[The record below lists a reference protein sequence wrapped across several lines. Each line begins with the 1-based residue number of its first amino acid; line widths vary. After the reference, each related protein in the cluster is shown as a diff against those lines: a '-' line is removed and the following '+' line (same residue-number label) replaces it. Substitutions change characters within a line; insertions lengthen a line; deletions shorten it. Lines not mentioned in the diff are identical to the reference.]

1 MHKAI
6 FLTIS
11 VLLINLTGCWRSEP
25 ILPPNTSPLKIG
37 YLSQFATSLENPVI
51 TEASQAEI
59 NAADMAIQDINSNGG
74 VLGMDVSL
82 IRKDTYG
89 DEKTAVEAA
98 HMLVDEERVP
108 VIIGA
113 WKSSSTI
120 AVAKEVTIP
129 KKILQI
135 SPVSTALEITDLK
148 DDNFVFRTIPSDAV
162 LGTVLGQ
169 LMMDLG
175 FETAS
180 IMYTQNAYGEGL
192 KNKVKTALEESG
204 GIILQEVPHEEN
216 IQTTKVSG
224 SKDSEAFWTEQ
235 LQTAMKDDPHVVLWI
250 GYAEETNEMIPF
262 SVKHGLVDNFMF
274 VDPSLLHPFLQTH
287 HSKDCPNPSDAVNVT
302 SKGRWLEALEGTFGA
317 SPSGGSSNQA
327 KNLTIQYNNLYTEEG
342 TYIFHTY
349 DAVVLAALASEK
361 AGSTTDS
368 QLIRDSLKDVANPP
382 GEIVGPGKEGI
393 ARALELIKQGIEINY
408 SGAAGPQDFDEHG
421 DVVSDTEVWKV
432 LGGVVCTDQAAAQ

>member
-6 FLTIS
+6 FLTIF
-11 VLLINLTGCWRSEP
+11 VLFINPMDCWQSEP
-25 ILPPNTSPLKIG
+25 VLPPTTSPLKIG
-37 YLSQFATSLENPVI
+37 FISGFATSPEDPTIV
-51 TEASQAEI
+51 ESSQAEI
-59 NAADMAIQDINSNGG
+59 NAAEMAIQDINSNGG

-89 DEKTAVEAA
+89 DKKTAVEAA
-98 HMLVDEERVP
+98 HMLDDEERVP

-120 AVAKEVTIP
+120 AVAQEVTIP

-135 SPVSTALEITDLK
+135 SPVSTALEITGLK
-148 DDNFVFRTIPSDAV
+148 DDDFVFRTIPSDAV

-192 KNKVKTALEESG
+192 KNKVTTALEESG

-235 LQTAMKDDPHVVLWI
+235 LQTAMKDDPHVILWI
-250 GYAEETNEMIPF
+250 GYSKETNEMLPF
-262 SVKHGLVDNFMF
+262 SVKHGLADNFMF
-274 VDPSLLHPFLQTH
+274 VDPSLLQPLLQTH
-287 HSKDCPNPSDAVNVT
+287 HAKDCPDPSDAVSVT

-368 QLIRDSLKDVANPP
+368 QLIRDSLKDVANHP